1 MVSMGPGV
9 TKEEMARQLKGN
21 AEAVWGKER
30 AEAIGQ
36 ALEDT
41 AANLWLLCQN
51 LPDREEWPGFY
62 FKD

>member
-1 MVSMGPGV
+1 MVSMDPGL
-9 TKEEMARQLKGN
+9 TEEGMVRQLKQN

-30 AEAIGQ
+30 AEAISQ
-36 ALEDT
+36 VLEEA